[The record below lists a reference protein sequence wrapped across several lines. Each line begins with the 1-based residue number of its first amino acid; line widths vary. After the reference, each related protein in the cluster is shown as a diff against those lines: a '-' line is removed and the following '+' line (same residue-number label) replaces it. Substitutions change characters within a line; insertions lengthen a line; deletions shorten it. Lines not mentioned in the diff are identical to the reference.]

1 MAGTMVVSSDK
12 LIGAQSGEADL
23 RVLDIT
29 CTHHTDNSF
38 SVASTAIT
46 GLVHDDAAANFLQG
60 WRIETVEAVPDGTTA
75 PTDGT
80 DLTIKDDTIALDILD
95 GNGTD
100 LIDAT
105 TATGTYCAIDGQ
117 PYAWPVSGTL
127 TFATANNAVA
137 SAIFTLRLNC
147 IRARG

>member
-1 MAGTMVVSSDK
+1 MAGTMAVASDK
-12 LIGAQSGEADL
+12 IIDSTGRNTYMSDL
-23 RVLDIT
+23 RVIDIT

-46 GLVHDDAAANFLQG
+46 GLLHGDLDG
-60 WRIETVEAVPDGTTA
+60 WRIETVETEPDGGTA

-80 DLTIKDDTIALDILD
+80 DLTITDARGVDILD

-100 LIDAT
+100 LVDAT
-105 TATGTYCAIDGQ
+105 TAEGTYCAIDGQ

-147 IRARG
+147 LRARG